1 MAIEITNTNKNP
13 LLGREELTGK
23 LTFEA
28 ATPKKEDVAKA
39 VADATKSTVEKIVV
53 KKIAT
58 NFGSRSA
65 IVTAYNYESKEKKEE
80 FEPKKKVKKAE
91 QVSKTNNFHL
101 YL

>member
-53 KKIAT
+53 KK
-58 NFGSRSA
+58 NVLSYRSFRWDGTFLR
-65 IVTAYNYESKEKKEE
+65 IIIIFDLFS
-80 FEPKKKVKKAE
+80 
-91 QVSKTNNFHL
+91 
-101 YL
+101 